1 MDVSLWGRPTESDDA
16 PARPEPPD
24 TFARDEENEADSAEM
39 GGMEKYACAF
49 CGELNEIFMDR
60 TAARRQQFTEDCE
73 VCCRPNLVTVFYD
86 PDGGTWIDAEQ
97 EYDA

>member
-1 MDVSLWGRPTESDDA
+1 MDTYLWGRSYDA
-16 PARPEPPD
+16 DGRDAAEPPD
-24 TFARDEENEADSAEM
+24 TFARDEENEADSAEA
-39 GGMEKYACAF
+39 GGMEQYACAF
-49 CGELNEIFMDR
+49 CGETNEVFVDR

-73 VCCRPNLVTVFYD
+73 VCCRPNLITVFYD